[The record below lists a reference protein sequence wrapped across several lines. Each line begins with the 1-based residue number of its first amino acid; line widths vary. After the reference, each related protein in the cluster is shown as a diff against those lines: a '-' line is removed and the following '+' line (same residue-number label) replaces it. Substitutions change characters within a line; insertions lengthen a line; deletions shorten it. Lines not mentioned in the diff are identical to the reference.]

1 MNLFSFYFY
10 LLIIIELILLSISQT
25 SKVFPLYKVILSGNI
40 NNLDTQSNT
49 IFNVFINI
57 KGMGIT
63 FDQDSD
69 VNIIP
74 LHLFRQI
81 EKYYRDCYADVLY
94 FYNRFK
100 DDYIILILS
109 DYWEELEV
117 VHFIM
122 EDRGISFPLNELFK
136 KDNEKDEY
144 NFLFLGKENQEH
156 IVIGKNL
163 INTMG
168 IEFKNNDYIIHNED
182 FIMKK
187 DE

>member
-1 MNLFSFYFY
+1 MNLFLFYLY
-10 LLIIIELILLSISQT
+10 LLIIIDLILLSTSQT
-25 SKVFPLYKVILSGNI
+25 SKVFPLYKVILSENI
-40 NNLDTQSNT
+40 NNLDAQSNT
-49 IFNVFINI
+49 IYNVFINI
-57 KGMGIT
+57 KGMGII
-63 FDQDSD
+63 FDQNSD

-74 LHLFRQI
+74 MRLFRQI
-81 EKYYRDCYADVLY
+81 ENYYRDFYFNVLY
-94 FYNRFK
+94 FDTRYK
-100 DDYIILILS
+100 DDYLILILS
-109 DYWEELEV
+109 DYWEKLEV

-144 NFLFLGKENQEH
+144 NFIFLGKENQEH

>member
-1 MNLFSFYFY
+1 M
-10 LLIIIELILLSISQT
+10 
-25 SKVFPLYKVILSGNI
+25 
-40 NNLDTQSNT
+40 
-49 IFNVFINI
+49 
-57 KGMGIT
+57 
-63 FDQDSD
+63 
-69 VNIIP
+69 
-74 LHLFRQI
+74 HLFRQI

-144 NFLFLGKENQEH
+144 NFIFLGKENQEH